1 MTNAKTQFTDSQKLR
16 QTAERKKKRTEK
28 EYCDNGKVRDRT
40 DRKRKRAD
48 QNYHDSEKVR
58 ETTERKR
65 KRAKTEYRLEV
76 KALTTALALSKEL
89 PALLTAVQKL
99 TRDGREATIS
109 TKDRREPTGDDQ
121 TESPPPKWAAKP
133 EVHLTVLP
141 DEDLKCNGTN
151 KVLLP
156 MKKV

>member
-1 MTNAKTQFTDSQKLR
+1 M
-16 QTAERKKKRTEK
+16 
-28 EYCDNGKVRDRT
+28 
-40 DRKRKRAD
+40 
-48 QNYHDSEKVR
+48 
-58 ETTERKR
+58 
-65 KRAKTEYRLEV
+65 
-76 KALTTALALSKEL
+76 
-89 PALLTAVQKL
+89 LTAVEKL

-121 TESPPPKWAAKP
+121 TESPPPKRAAKP

-156 MKKV
+156 MKKVRILRRATPRAMVNALMDKIFSIDVQTSHSLIGGGGEVPCTEGVFQAITTCRRSCNN